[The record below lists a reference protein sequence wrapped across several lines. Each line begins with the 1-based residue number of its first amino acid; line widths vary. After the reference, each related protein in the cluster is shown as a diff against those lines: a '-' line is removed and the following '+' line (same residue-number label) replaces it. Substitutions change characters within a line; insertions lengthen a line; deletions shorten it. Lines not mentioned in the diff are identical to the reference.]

1 MVERR
6 RAFTSYVDDEGTARL
21 SLNPKKWT
29 GVLGLIATV
38 ITTSTLIAGIVL
50 AMTKPVV
57 TSWIHEELRPAQ
69 LEMSASIV
77 SLQRDIRSIQ
87 EQAVTEQ
94 QLDARMKRVEDRL
107 DAIYALLARGDRR

>member
-50 AMTKPVV
+50 SMTKPVV
-57 TSWIHEELRPAQ
+57 TRWIHEEVRPVQ
-69 LEMSASIV
+69 LEMSASIM
-77 SLQRDIRSIQ
+77 SMQRDLRTLQ
-87 EQAVTEQ
+87 EQAVTEP

-107 DAIYALLARGDRR
+107 DAIYALLAGGRR